1 MNTKTSNKKG
11 RSSKKQIMQ
20 IHGKEEQA
28 KKQASSLD
36 EILGE
41 TLSIY
46 TANSSE
52 EYRNQLAE
60 MNMTDLQSHAY
71 KIGLVPTPDRKVLT
85 DRLLQE
91 FIKWNSKYGS
101 NVITSNSKIKSIN
114 DLDDKAKKILR
125 EGA

>member
-1 MNTKTSNKKG
+1 MNTTGKKKRG
-11 RSSKKQIMQ
+11 RPSKKEMLQ
-20 IHGKEEQA
+20 IHGKEEKTQ
-28 KKQASSLD
+28 KQPSSLD

-52 EYRNQLAE
+52 QYRGQLAE

-85 DRLLQE
+85 DRLVQE
-91 FIKWNSKYGS
+91 FVKWNSRYGS
-101 NVITSNSKIKSIN
+101 NVATGQVKSVE
-114 DLDDKAKKILR
+114 DLDSKAKKILR

>member
-1 MNTKTSNKKG
+1 MNTPIKKKRG
-11 RSSKKQIMQ
+11 RPSKKEMLQ
-20 IHGKEEQA
+20 IHGKEEKNQ
-28 KKQASSLD
+28 KPPSSLD

-52 EYRNQLAE
+52 EYRSQLAE
-60 MNMTDLQSHAY
+60 MNMTDLQAHAY

-85 DRLLQE
+85 DRLSQE
-91 FIKWNSKYGS
+91 FIKWNSRYGS
-101 NVITSNSKIKSIN
+101 NVATGQVKSVD
-114 DLDDKAKKILR
+114 DLDAKAKKILR

>member
-1 MNTKTSNKKG
+1 MNTQAKKKRG
-11 RSSKKQIMQ
+11 RPSKKEMLQ
-20 IHGKEEQA
+20 IHGKEEKVQ
-28 KKQASSLD
+28 KQPSSLD

-52 EYRNQLAE
+52 QYRGQLAE

-85 DRLLQE
+85 DRLVQE
-91 FIKWNSKYGS
+91 FVKWNSRYGS
-101 NVITSNSKIKSIN
+101 NVATGQVKSVE
-114 DLDDKAKKILR
+114 DLDAKAKKILR

>member
-1 MNTKTSNKKG
+1 MNTTNKKKRG
-11 RSSKKQIMQ
+11 RPSKKEMIQ
-20 IHGKEEQA
+20 IHGKEEGVA
-28 KKQASSLD
+28 KQQPSSLD

-46 TANSSE
+46 TAKNSE
-52 EYRNQLAE
+52 EYRLQLAE
-60 MNMTDLQSHAY
+60 MNATDLQSHAY

-85 DRLLQE
+85 DRLVQE

-101 NVITSNSKIKSIN
+101 NVVEGQVKSVD
-114 DLDDKAKKILR
+114 DLDAKARKILR

>member
-1 MNTKTSNKKG
+1 MSDIKKKRG
-11 RSSKKQIMQ
+11 RPSKKSMLQ
-20 IHGKEEQA
+20 IHGKEEKTQ
-28 KKQASSLD
+28 KLPSSLD

-52 EYRNQLAE
+52 QYRGQLAE
-60 MNMTDLQSHAY
+60 LNMSDLQAHAY

-85 DRLLQE
+85 DRLVQE
-91 FIKWNSKYGS
+91 FIKWNSRYGS
-101 NVITSNSKIKSIN
+101 NVIEGDLKSID
-114 DLDDKAKKILR
+114 DLDSKAKKILR

>member
-1 MNTKTSNKKG
+1 MNTTNKKKRG
-11 RSSKKQIMQ
+11 RPSKKEMLQ
-20 IHGKEEQA
+20 IHGKEEKVQ
-28 KKQASSLD
+28 KPPSSLD

-52 EYRNQLAE
+52 EYRGQLAE
-60 MNMTDLQSHAY
+60 MNMTDLQAHAY

-85 DRLLQE
+85 DRLAQE
-91 FIKWNSKYGS
+91 FVKWNSRYGS
-101 NVITSNSKIKSIN
+101 NVATGQVRSVD
-114 DLDDKAKKILR
+114 DLDAKAKKILR

>member
-1 MNTKTSNKKG
+1 MNIQAKKKRG
-11 RSSKKQIMQ
+11 RPSKKEMLQ
-20 IHGKEEQA
+20 IHGKEEKIQ
-28 KKQASSLD
+28 KQPSSLD

-52 EYRNQLAE
+52 EYRGQLAE
-60 MNMTDLQSHAY
+60 MNMTDLQAHAY

-85 DRLLQE
+85 DRLTQE
-91 FIKWNSKYGS
+91 FVKWNSRYGS
-101 NVITSNSKIKSIN
+101 NVATGQVKTVE
-114 DLDDKAKKILR
+114 DLDAKAKKILR

>member
-1 MNTKTSNKKG
+1 MNTTGKKKRG
-11 RSSKKQIMQ
+11 RPSKKEMLQ
-20 IHGKEEQA
+20 IHGKEEKIQ
-28 KKQASSLD
+28 KQPSSLD

-52 EYRNQLAE
+52 QYRGQLAE

-85 DRLLQE
+85 DRLVQE
-91 FIKWNSKYGS
+91 FVKWNSRYGS
-101 NVITSNSKIKSIN
+101 NVATGQVKSVD
-114 DLDDKAKKILR
+114 DLDSKAKKILR

>member
-1 MNTKTSNKKG
+1 MNTTGKKKRG
-11 RSSKKQIMQ
+11 RPSKKEMLQ
-20 IHGKEEQA
+20 IHGKEEQNQ
-28 KKQASSLD
+28 KQPSSLD

-52 EYRNQLAE
+52 QYRGQLAE

-85 DRLLQE
+85 DRLVQE
-91 FIKWNSKYGS
+91 FVKWNSRYGS
-101 NVITSNSKIKSIN
+101 NVATGQVKSVE
-114 DLDDKAKKILR
+114 DLDAKAKKILR

>member
-1 MNTKTSNKKG
+1 MNTQAKKKRG
-11 RSSKKQIMQ
+11 RPSKKELLQ
-20 IHGKEEQA
+20 IHGKEE
-28 KKQASSLD
+28 KSIKQPSSLD

-52 EYRNQLAE
+52 QYRGQLAE
-60 MNMTDLQSHAY
+60 MNMTDLQTHAY

-85 DRLLQE
+85 DRLVQE
-91 FIKWNSKYGS
+91 FVKWNSRYGS
-101 NVITSNSKIKSIN
+101 NVATGQVKSVD
-114 DLDDKAKKILR
+114 DLDAKAKKILR

>member
-1 MNTKTSNKKG
+1 MNTQPKKKRG
-11 RSSKKQIMQ
+11 RPSKKETLQ
-20 IHGKEEQA
+20 IHGKEE
-28 KKQASSLD
+28 KFPKPPSSLD

-52 EYRNQLAE
+52 QYRGQLAE
-60 MNMTDLQSHAY
+60 MNMTDLQAHAY

-85 DRLLQE
+85 DRLVQE
-91 FIKWNSKYGS
+91 FVKWNSRYGS
-101 NVITSNSKIKSIN
+101 NVATGQVKSVE
-114 DLDDKAKKILR
+114 DLDAKAKKILR

>member
-1 MNTKTSNKKG
+1 MNTPIKKKRG
-11 RSSKKQIMQ
+11 RPSKKEILQ
-20 IHGKEEQA
+20 IHGKEETSQ
-28 KKQASSLD
+28 KLPSSLD

-52 EYRNQLAE
+52 EYRGQLAE
-60 MNMTDLQSHAY
+60 MNMTDLQAHAY

-85 DRLLQE
+85 DRLAQE
-91 FIKWNSKYGS
+91 FIKWNSRYGS
-101 NVITSNSKIKSIN
+101 NVATGQVKSVD
-114 DLDDKAKKILR
+114 DLDAKAKKILR

>member
-1 MNTKTSNKKG
+1 MNTPIKKKRG
-11 RSSKKQIMQ
+11 RPSKKEMLQ
-20 IHGKEEQA
+20 IHGKEETSR
-28 KKQASSLD
+28 KLPSSLD

-52 EYRNQLAE
+52 EYRRQLAE
-60 MNMTDLQSHAY
+60 MNMTDLQAHAY

-85 DRLLQE
+85 DRLSQE
-91 FIKWNSKYGS
+91 FIKWNSRYGS
-101 NVITSNSKIKSIN
+101 NVATGQVKSVD
-114 DLDDKAKKILR
+114 DLDAKAKKILR

>member
-1 MNTKTSNKKG
+1 MNTTDKKKRG
-11 RSSKKQIMQ
+11 RPSKKQMLQ
-20 IHGKEEQA
+20 IHGKEEVN
-28 KKQASSLD
+28 KKLPSSLD

-52 EYRNQLAE
+52 EYRGQLAE
-60 MNMTDLQSHAY
+60 MNMTDLQTHAY

-91 FIKWNSKYGS
+91 FVKWNSRYGS
-101 NVITSNSKIKSIN
+101 NVATGKVKSLE
-114 DLDDKAKKILR
+114 DLDSKAKKILR

>member
-1 MNTKTSNKKG
+1 MNTQPKKKRG
-11 RSSKKQIMQ
+11 RPSKKEMLQV
-20 IHGKEEQA
+20 HGKEETNQ
-28 KKQASSLD
+28 KPPSSLD

-52 EYRNQLAE
+52 EYRGQLAE
-60 MNMTDLQSHAY
+60 MNMTDLQAHAY

-85 DRLLQE
+85 DRLAQE
-91 FIKWNSKYGS
+91 FVKWNSRYGS
-101 NVITSNSKIKSIN
+101 NVATGQVKSVD
-114 DLDDKAKKILR
+114 DLDAKAKKILR

>member
-1 MNTKTSNKKG
+1 MNNTNKKKRG
-11 RSSKKQIMQ
+11 RPSKKEILQ
-20 IHGKEEQA
+20 IHGKEEKT
-28 KKQASSLD
+28 KKQPSSLD

-41 TLSIY
+41 SLSIY

-52 EYRNQLAE
+52 EYRGQLSE

-85 DRLLQE
+85 DRLVQE
-91 FIKWNSKYGS
+91 FVKWNSRYGS
-101 NVITSNSKIKSIN
+101 NVIEGKVKSIN
-114 DLDDKAKKILR
+114 DLDAKAQKILR